1 MTILIWLALGLTLLA
16 FGGEALVRGSSR
28 LAAVAG
34 ISPLVI
40 GLTVVAFGTSAPEL
54 AVSLQ
59 ASVAGEP
66 DIALGNVIGS
76 NILNILFILGFCA
89 LLIPLVIAQRLL
101 FQDVPIMIA
110 ASLLVLGLAF
120 DGTIG
125 RWDGVLLLL
134 LLIVYIVFTIRHS
147 RKETREIRAV
157 YESEY
162 PHAERFSVPNV
173 AYQLLNVL
181 AGLLMLILGARWLVW
196 SATEIARSI
205 GVSELVIGLTIVAA
219 GTSTPEIA
227 ASIVATIRGERDI
240 AIGNVIGSNIFNILG
255 ILGAASLF
263 SGETGV
269 PVAPAAFSFDIP
281 VMIAVSVACLP
292 LFYTGHLLA
301 RWEGALFIG
310 YYVFYT
316 SYLVMTA
323 TKHYATVIFGAAMW
337 FFVIPLTLITVAI
350 GVFRYRR
357 ATAARRPSAESAD

>member
-1 MTILIWLALGLTLLA
+1 MTILIWLALGLSLLA
-16 FGGEALVRGSSR
+16 FGGEALVRGASR
-28 LAAVAG
+28 LAAILGV
-34 ISPLVI
+34 SPLVI

-59 ASVAGEP
+59 ATLAGEP

-101 FQDVPIMIA
+101 FHDVPIMIG
-110 ASLLVLGLAF
+110 ASLLVFGLAF
-120 DGTIG
+120 DGRIG
-125 RWDGVLLLL
+125 RWDGLLLL
-134 LLIVYIVFTIRHS
+134 VLMVGYIVFTIRHS
-147 RKETREIRAV
+147 RRETKEIRAV

-162 PHAERFSVPNV
+162 PPSERHTPQTL
-173 AYQLLNVL
+173 ALQLLNVA
-181 AGLLMLILGARWLVW
+181 AGLVMLILGARWLVW
-196 SATEIARSI
+196 SATEAAHLI
-205 GVSELVIGLTIVAA
+205 GVSELVIGLTVVAA

-227 ASIVATIRGERDI
+227 TSIVATLRGERDI
-240 AIGNVIGSNIFNILG
+240 AIGNVIGSNIFNLLAILG
-255 ILGAASLF
+255 TASLI
-263 SGETGV
+263 SRDGI

-292 LFYTGHLLA
+292 VFFTGHRLD

-323 TKHYATVIFGAAMW
+323 TKHHSIVIFKAAIW
-337 FFVIPLTLITVAI
+337 FFVIPLTVLTVAV
-350 GVFRYRR
+350 GVLRSRK
-357 ATAARRPSAESAD
+357 AAVD

>member
-28 LAAVAG
+28 LAALVG
-34 ISPLVI
+34 VSPLVI
-40 GLTVVAFGTSAPEL
+40 GLTVVAFGTSAPEM
-54 AVSLQ
+54 AVSLH
-59 ASVAGEP
+59 AAVAGEP

-101 FQDVPIMIA
+101 FHDVPIMIGT
-110 ASLLVLGLAF
+110 SILVFALAY
-120 DGTIG
+120 DGEIG
-125 RWDGVLLLL
+125 RWDGLLLL
-134 LLIVYIVFTIRHS
+134 ALIITYVVFTIRHS
-147 RKETREIRAV
+147 RRETREIRAV

-162 PHAERFSVPNV
+162 PRTERYTGKAAVFQIINV
-173 AYQLLNVL
+173 V

-196 SATEIARSI
+196 SATETARLI

-227 ASIVATIRGERDI
+227 ASIVATLRGERDI
-240 AIGNVIGSNIFNILG
+240 AIGNVIGSNIFNLLAILG
-255 ILGAASLF
+255 VASLT
-263 SGETGV
+263 SENGI

-292 LFYTGHLLA
+292 VFFTGHKLA
-301 RWEGALFIG
+301 RWEGALFVG
-310 YYVFYT
+310 YYVFYS

-323 TKHYATVIFGAAMW
+323 TRHYGVVIFETAMW
-337 FFVIPLTLITVAI
+337 FFVIPLTALTLGI
-350 GVFRYRR
+350 GLFRSRK
-357 ATAARRPSAESAD
+357 AALD